1 VSTQVVALTGH
12 DLIQNVPQ
20 QTVNIVREDTRTDN
34 SLVRQPT
41 AGQNDRNIGHN
52 PVTQTMDANER
63 VEMYSRVSPPKE
75 HQNNSACC
83 VSSDTPAGDTRGGM
97 VIETPSPG
105 PNSQSGIG
113 GYSGIGAIRTPQQHG
128 RFISSTEK
136 SVYSEN
142 NSSSLFLA
150 TGRSVEIGRGGGGCF
165 PNVPNT
171 RSYFKNTR
179 FNKCTHFFKNKRKH
193 LARGIYSFRFT
204 FIVCKGIGN
213 CILFGRRF
221 CLKRVDSYSC

>member
-150 TGRSVEIGRGGGGCF
+150 TGRSVEIGRGGVVSQMCQTPEAISRIHDSISAHISLKIKENIWRGE
-165 PNVPNT
+165 
-171 RSYFKNTR
+171 YI
-179 FNKCTHFFKNKRKH
+179 HFG
-193 LARGIYSFRFT
+193 L
-204 FIVCKGIGN
+204 
-213 CILFGRRF
+213 L
-221 CLKRVDSYSC
+221 L